1 LASIAEERARLQAL
15 EANGCGNETI
25 HIVYV
30 EREAKARA
38 ENAGPK
44 PKTRFIFEVD
54 SPEAYAELNREKD
67 RWLRV
72 IVNKQVAISL
82 LIAAWAKPSDDEL
95 RRAAEGIEE
104 ASGETLGSA

>member
-1 LASIAEERARLQAL
+1 MASIAEELERLKGL
-15 EANGCGNETI
+15 VANGCGNETI

-54 SPEAYAELNREKD
+54 SPEAYAELNRQKD

-82 LIAAWAKPSDDEL
+82 LIDAWAKPSDEEL
-95 RRAAEGIEE
+95 RRMTEGLEE
-104 ASGETLGSA
+104 ATNETLGSA